1 MSVLWTYW
9 IESRLQLESEIQ
21 PEGFQSTRHET
32 AKFLRLKEGNI
43 QESELTR
50 NRDENGVAGTP
61 QPALGYTVTRNAKV
75 GKKITE
81 IRLLQRLIEVNIV
94 LTYVNVFVKL
104 NKYNVRVYM
113 EQYNFSFI
121 GSVLLHLQY
130 TCFLLSVMKFLLHC
144 NHYKAYVGKPFM
156 NPFMERLKNF
166 FLDVAL
172 LKHGFII

>member
-1 MSVLWTYW
+1 MRLPLLCRRRYVLVFFGLIIAMSVLWTYW

-81 IRLLQRLIEVNIV
+81 IRLLQRLIELERNKLQRQSEVFLVNFLDYLREDV
-94 LTYVNVFVKL
+94 LETFKNTFKLLGYKVTLLKVL
-104 NKYNVRVYM
+104 NKVN
-113 EQYNFSFI
+113 
-121 GSVLLHLQY
+121 
-130 TCFLLSVMKFLLHC
+130 
-144 NHYKAYVGKPFM
+144 
-156 NPFMERLKNF
+156 
-166 FLDVAL
+166 DVVE
-172 LKHGFII
+172 F

>member
-61 QPALGYTVTRNAKV
+61 QPAVLGYTVTRNAKV

-81 IRLLQRLIEVNIV
+81 IRLLQRLIEVIIV
-94 LTYVNVFVKL
+94 LTYVNVFVKRS
-104 NKYNVRVYM
+104 NYNVPVSDLYGA
-113 EQYNFSFI
+113 I
-121 GSVLLHLQY
+121 
-130 TCFLLSVMKFLLHC
+130 
-144 NHYKAYVGKPFM
+144 
-156 NPFMERLKNF
+156 
-166 FLDVAL
+166 
-172 LKHGFII
+172 

>member
-1 MSVLWTYW
+1 MRLPLLCRRRYVLVFFGFIIAMSVLWTYW

-21 PEGFQSTRHET
+21 PEGFQATRHET

-94 LTYVNVFVKL
+94 LTYVNVFVKR
-104 NKYNVRVYM
+104 NKYNVPVSIWSNIIFHLLGQFCYTYSTRV
-113 EQYNFSFI
+113 S
-121 GSVLLHLQY
+121 
-130 TCFLLSVMKFLLHC
+130 C
-144 NHYKAYVGKPFM
+144 
-156 NPFMERLKNF
+156 
-166 FLDVAL
+166 
-172 LKHGFII
+172 